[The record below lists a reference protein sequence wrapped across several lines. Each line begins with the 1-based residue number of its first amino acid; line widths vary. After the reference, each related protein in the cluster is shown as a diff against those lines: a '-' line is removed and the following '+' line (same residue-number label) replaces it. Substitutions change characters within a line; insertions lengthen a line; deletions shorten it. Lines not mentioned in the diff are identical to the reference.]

1 MSVKHECQ
9 CECVSARVSG
19 CVGVSRSTDV
29 PQTASVTQCVR
40 CRQRVS
46 GAVPQQRPQP
56 RPPPGAGTPS
66 SALSPGGALSPGR
79 PAVRRTTPRAGPGRT
94 LTSPIH
100 RLAAI
105 LLSQARGGL
114 SGAAASPPGSARR
127 RLTPGARPAPPPRC
141 PAASSAAPVGR
152 RERRPRRH
160 GRPGPRQR
168 PLPAGGARAGGGMGE
183 VGAVWGGVGAV

>member
-1 MSVKHECQ
+1 MRVCQ
-9 CECVSARVSG
+9 CTSVGLCWCQSEHRRPSDRECHPVRAVPSARVRG
-19 CVGVSRSTDV
+19 CPSAAPSAAAASRRGD
-29 PQTASVTQCVR
+29 
-40 CRQRVS
+40 
-46 GAVPQQRPQP
+46 
-56 RPPPGAGTPS
+56 PS

-160 GRPGPRQR
+160 GLPGPRQR
-168 PLPAGGARAGGGMGE
+168 PLPAGGARAGGGMGG